1 MQVDY
6 KNINEISSLSEKSKE
21 IMEDYIDLYSEPIVS
36 KQQSLV
42 KDFMT
47 EGLVKV
53 LKEISIPPV
62 PYSVEDLENTLRYT
76 TQFIVAK
83 NDDKKKVLDFI
94 KKDFDDIKSGNLQ
107 KAEQDLTDTERHLR
121 QLLEKMSSREFTLR
135 VKSINTTIQKNNAE
149 NKVKSLEKIGDKN
162 LLTAILLGGDHILV
176 NSEDE
181 NGEVKSSPDTNYKD
195 YKSIEDIIKE
205 NVNNVELEKDGLL
218 RKRLEGKTEEE
229 IRAIK
234 NPTELS
240 DEANTNDVIDSI
252 VGKYDEQKHDTSIRY
267 TGTEFEKILIS
278 GIDFISNHYDA
289 RLYVREPTD
298 TEDHLLDYYN
308 KDNNRKLI
316 IKEGKSMHYLNPIGF
331 SVRVVSINIPLMKN
345 QTFELATVKHGIKK
359 FHAAK
364 DYSKKA
370 TFTFRMDN
378 QLAWLRFIGAL
389 SGENNF
395 KKNKDDYSYYYGN
408 SMPHNY
414 SKNYSL
420 SDNYGL
426 CLVVS
431 DIDLSPIHK
440 NSPKVKNQYIFEN
453 IKFLNT
459 DNLNYNMSG
468 GPQEMSVEF
477 IYKRLFSQPSL
488 KKGY

>member
-6 KNINEISSLSEKSKE
+6 KNINETSSLSEKSKE

-36 KQQSLV
+36 KQQSLI

-135 VKSINTTIQKNNAE
+135 VKSINTTIQK
-149 NKVKSLEKIGDKN
+149 
-162 LLTAILLGGDHILV
+162 
-176 NSEDE
+176 
-181 NGEVKSSPDTNYKD
+181 
-195 YKSIEDIIKE
+195 

-370 TFTFRMDN
+370 TFTFRMDD

-440 NSPKVKNQYIFEN
+440 NNPKVKNQYIFEN

-477 IYKRLFSQPSL
+477 IYKRLISQPSL

>member
-36 KQQSLV
+36 KQQSLI

-135 VKSINTTIQKNNAE
+135 VKSINTTIQK
-149 NKVKSLEKIGDKN
+149 
-162 LLTAILLGGDHILV
+162 
-176 NSEDE
+176 
-181 NGEVKSSPDTNYKD
+181 
-195 YKSIEDIIKE
+195 

-370 TFTFRMDN
+370 TFTFRMDD

-440 NSPKVKNQYIFEN
+440 NSLKVKNQYIFEN

-477 IYKRLFSQPSL
+477 IYKRLISQPSL